1 MKLTRRGLLRRML
14 AVPAA
19 CVGAVAVAVVAKD
32 ADRQRGLGP
41 YSSRKA
47 FARACWAEWQRNRK
61 ALLDAAFPSLPPAVC
76 DGLRKAIE
84 QCAALTGRRPDA
96 LTMDT
101 KEWVRAGRPTE
112 YLGLRICPR
121 VDCPPDTIYVSNG
134 ELT

>member
-1 MKLTRRGLLRRML
+1 MNRRSFLRLFGLG
-14 AVPAA
+14 AA
-19 CVGAVAVAVVAKD
+19 AGSVAVATQETDCRAFFR
-32 ADRQRGLGP
+32 AYRQWWG
-41 YSSRKA
+41 
-47 FARACWAEWQRNRK
+47 RNRHLLMRQVMRPYRTSR
-61 ALLDAAFPSLPPAVC
+61 ALVPKTPLPPAVC

-112 YLGLRICPR
+112 YLGLRIFPR